1 MTMPVTTVEIAF
13 ASQPEDTSP
22 VWVDVTQWVRSVSGI
37 AITRGR
43 QDQYDQTQP
52 SRLTLS
58 LLNPGGRFT
67 PGNVSSPYYPN
78 VKRGR
83 RIRVSETHNGV
94 TYRRFTGFV
103 DEWPVT
109 WADASASVSYVDIT
123 ASSRMARLGRA
134 KTLQSIIG
142 SEYLQDNPVA
152 YYPLGEPEGALKAG
166 NVSTTAQPNMAVT
179 AVGAGST
186 GNITFGDSTGP
197 GTDGLTAALFTRVS
211 ATAGANLVMT
221 SPAVISQGVPVAG
234 SVLLEAW
241 FLTSTTAEMGIAAAT
256 AAPDASG
263 FAWYAIALGVSAT
276 GKLTG
281 IQSRGTP
288 GSSEFSLASAATVSD
303 GLTHHAALRVTDT
316 TGDTVAT
323 LFLDGAVVAS
333 TTLTGAFWRYD
344 LQRLIGGGG
353 IVNSCYAG
361 TLSHVAIYDTPG
373 TEISNARIQQHYL
386 AGSTGFSGERS
397 DQRITRLA
405 RYAGMPSSDV
415 TVETGL
421 STSII
426 NQDTTG
432 QTPLSLMQ
440 DVTSTEN
447 GVLFDSGDGKLTF
460 HARSHRYNVASSLTL
475 YAGGLLTG
483 LEPRLDDQGLV
494 NDISASRPNGVSVR
508 SVDAASVSEYGLYRE
523 EIQLLT
529 TDDNEVF
536 DAASWKVY
544 VASTPQVR
552 VPTAGVLLNL
562 ANTAQ
567 ATAILS
573 LEIGDRITLANLP
586 SQAPAASMDFFI
598 EGWTETITADDYRIA
613 FNLSPASLSG
623 VWQLDSSVYSVLGTS
638 TRLGY

>member
-1 MTMPVTTVEIAF
+1 
-13 ASQPEDTSP
+13 
-22 VWVDVTQWVRSVSGI
+22 
-37 AITRGR
+37 
-43 QDQYDQTQP
+43 
-52 SRLTLS
+52 
-58 LLNPGGRFT
+58 
-67 PGNVSSPYYPN
+67 
-78 VKRGR
+78 
-83 RIRVSETHNGV
+83 
-94 TYRRFTGFV
+94 
-103 DEWPVT
+103 
-109 WADASASVSYVDIT
+109 
-123 ASSRMARLGRA
+123 
-134 KTLQSIIG
+134 
-142 SEYLQDNPVA
+142 
-152 YYPLGEPEGALKAG
+152 
-166 NVSTTAQPNMAVT
+166 
-179 AVGAGST
+179 
-186 GNITFGDSTGP
+186 
-197 GTDGLTAALFTRVS
+197 
-211 ATAGANLVMT
+211 
-221 SPAVISQGVPVAG
+221 
-234 SVLLEAW
+234 
-241 FLTSTTAEMGIAAAT
+241 MGIAHADWGDT
-256 AAPDASG
+256 S
-263 FAWYAIALGVSAT
+263 YAVALGVSAT

-281 IQSRGTP
+281 IETKY
-288 GSSEFSLASAATVSD
+288 GSVDFSLASAATVSD

-316 TGDTVAT
+316 TGDTVAS
-323 LFLDGAVVAS
+323 LFLDGVVVAS
-333 TTLTGAFWRYD
+333 TTLTGTWRRR
-344 LQRLIGGGG
+344 LQRLFGGGG

-361 TLSHVAIYDTPG
+361 TLSHVAVYDTPG
-373 TEISNARIQQHYL
+373 TEISDARIQQHYL
-386 AGSTGFSGERS
+386 SGSTGFSGERS

-415 TVETGL
+415 AVETGL
-421 STSII
+421 STSIV
-426 NQDTTG
+426 NQDTGG

-508 SVDAASVSEYGLYRE
+508 SVDTASVSEYGLYRE

-567 ATAILS
+567 ATAILA

-586 SQAPAASMDFFI
+586 SQAPASSMDFFI
-598 EGWTETITADDYRIA
+598 EGWTETITADSYQFA

>member
-1 MTMPVTTVEIAF
+1 MTLPVTTVEIAF

-22 VWVDVTQWVRSVSGI
+22 VWVDVTQWVRSLSGI

-43 QDQYDQTQP
+43 QDQYEQTQP

-67 PGNVSSPYYPN
+67 PGNTASPYYPN

-109 WADASASVSYVDIT
+109 WADASASVSYVEIT

-134 KTLQSIIG
+134 KEFPSIIG
-142 SEYLQDNPVA
+142 IEYLQDDPAA
-152 YYPLGEPEGALKAG
+152 YYPLGEAEGSLKAG
-166 NVSTTAQPNMAVT
+166 NVSTTVQPPMAVT
-179 AVGAGST
+179 TVGAGSAA
-186 GNITFGDSTGP
+186 NITFGDATGP

-221 SPAVISQGVPVAG
+221 SPAVISQGVPPAG

-256 AAPDASG
+256 QAPDAAG
-263 FAWYAIALGVSAT
+263 TTGYAVALGISAT

-281 IQSRGTP
+281 IQTNF
-288 GSSEFSLASAATVSD
+288 GSVDFSLASAATVSD

-316 TGDTVAT
+316 TGNTVAT

-333 TTLTGAFWRYD
+333 TTLSGAFWRFA

-361 TLSHVAIYDTPG
+361 TLAHVAVYATTG
-373 TEISNARIQQHYL
+373 TEISDARIQQHYL
-386 AGSTGFSGERS
+386 SGSTGFSGERS
-397 DQRITRLA
+397 DQRIARLA
-405 RYAGMPSSDV
+405 QYAGMPSSDV
-415 TVETGL
+415 DVETGL
-421 STSII
+421 STSIV

-447 GVLFDSGDGKLTF
+447 GVLFDAGDGKLTF

-475 YAGGLLTG
+475 YAGGLLTS
-483 LEPRLDDQGLV
+483 LEPRLDDQGLI
-494 NDISASRPNGVSVR
+494 NDITASRPGGVSVR
-508 SVDAASVSEYGLYRE
+508 SVDTASVDEYGMYRQ

-544 VASTPQVR
+544 TASTPQVK
-552 VPTAGVLLNL
+552 VPIAGVLLNL

-586 SQAPAASMDFFI
+586 SQAPASSMDFFI
-598 EGWTETITADDYRIA
+598 EGWTETITADSYLFA

-623 VWQLDSSVYSVLGTS
+623 VWQLDSSVYSVLNTS